1 MNICSLFQKLWVFAD
16 DLMCVLQIGA
26 SVARVDQLEAFT
38 ELFYFAEI
46 IFGRLHPLLYSSHHS
61 GTTAVVWALWEITMD
76 IHGLVGCRWFLAAFG
91 EGYLDDL
98 RQTTE
103 EIKGFFKEADMDGS
117 GLNQSCCASPQD
129 SSGKFCGSKINS
141 SYQDPR
147 GLWVFTSGPFG
158 YLFSAAPKSDGFHW
172 ARNIELRW
180 ISTPHANPA
189 VKARWVLSKRSC
201 N

>member
-1 MNICSLFQKLWVFAD
+1 MIFDILWFEVCCSQRWPNGYDGDGTKIGTSQERRRVSKEIWLGKYSSLNLKYDEIWWNMMNICSLFQKLWVFAD

-117 GLNQSCCASPQD
+117 GLNQSCCASP
-129 SSGKFCGSKINS
+129 
-141 SYQDPR
+141 P
-147 GLWVFTSGPFG
+147 
-158 YLFSAAPKSDGFHW
+158 GF
-172 ARNIELRW
+172 
-180 ISTPHANPA
+180 
-189 VKARWVLSKRSC
+189 
-201 N
+201 